1 MLPRLHVVVA
11 LLSLLGVCC
20 GRYVIRPLGYLKL
33 PNNVAPTDTYKILS
47 GSAEEAAYDPDDQ
60 LIYVVGDGSRLL
72 HVVDVSNPLM
82 PKRLFTHEFSTAD
95 GVPRDVEVCDG
106 EVVVA
111 VSSEVPV
118 FPGHVFF
125 FKTYKR
131 GSDKMDFDGKVT
143 ACPKSLIRVYSS
155 INTSTLDAMEL
166 IHSGTT
172 ISETVPGGE
181 FPDNLKFAPDC
192 KSLVVVNEGTSGV
205 DYAGRYLDPEGTLTI
220 ITKSS
225 TGNPSERFVDFNKFN
240 DRHEIRSVA
249 KSIPST
255 ILSAHSTVAQSL
267 EPEYVTVP
275 TTSTAFVT
283 FQENSLIAQIN
294 LRDAT
299 VPVLFS
305 MPHKDYGDIG
315 VDASDRD
322 GGIHMLKYPL
332 RGLRQPDVIKSLVY
346 NRRTYLFVVDEG
358 TMSSYT
364 TASHSFKWSEG
375 ERARVVSYQKGY
387 DTSAITNASFL
398 ADLNDDSKLGR
409 LYVSRIDGLNPF
421 TSKIED
427 VYTYGGRGF
436 SIWDASSMA
445 MLYDSGDELERR
457 ARDSYYNVFN
467 TEGVQPTVY
476 SPETLKDSVSDDM
489 GPKPNA
495 MDVIRDNNENLIVVG
510 SETTGI
516 IYLYN
521 ATLNSKAS
529 VDFQDVYR
537 RGKTDSLWSQLYDD
551 DSVGDM
557 SISDIGFISASQSPT
572 NRTMFYVLGAGS
584 GSVSLYEVEDL
595 GPDLPVL
602 P

>member
-1 MLPRLHVVVA
+1 MLPRLSVVVA
-11 LLSLLGVCC
+11 LVIFIGGCC

-33 PNNVAPTDTYKILS
+33 PNSVTPTDTYKILS

-60 LIYVVGDGSRLL
+60 LIYVVGEGSRLL
-72 HVVDVSNPLM
+72 HVVDVTNPMM
-82 PKRLFTHEFSTAD
+82 PKRLFTHEFSSAD
-95 GVPRDVEVCDG
+95 GVPRDVEVCNG

-111 VSSEVPV
+111 MSSDVPV

-125 FKTYKR
+125 FRTYKR

-143 ACPKSLIRVYSS
+143 V
-155 INTSTLDAMEL
+155 
-166 IHSGTT
+166 
-172 ISETVPGGE
+172 GE
-181 FPDNLKFAPDC
+181 FPDVLKFAPDC
-192 KSLVVVNEGTSGV
+192 KTLVVGNEGRSGV

-220 ITKSS
+220 ISKST

-240 DRHEIRSVA
+240 SRHEIRSVA
-249 KSIPST
+249 KSIPSNL
-255 ILSAHSTVAQSL
+255 LSARSTIAQEL

-275 TTSTAFVT
+275 STTTAYVT
-283 FQENSLIAQIN
+283 FQENNLIAQIN
-294 LRDAT
+294 LKDAT
-299 VPVLFS
+299 VPVLFT
-305 MPHKDYGDIG
+305 MPHKDFSD
-315 VDASDRD
+315 VAMDASDRD
-322 GGIHMLKYPL
+322 GGIHMQKFPL

-358 TMSSYT
+358 AMSSFT
-364 TASHSFKWSEG
+364 TASHSIQWDEG
-375 ERARVVSYQKGY
+375 ERAKVVSYQKGY

-436 SIWDASSMA
+436 SIWDGSSMA

-467 TEGVQPTVY
+467 SEGVEPTVY

-495 MDVIRDNNENLIVVG
+495 MDVIRDNNENFILVG

-521 ATLNSKAS
+521 VTLGTKVN

-551 DSVGDM
+551 DAAGDM

-595 GPDLPVL
+595 GPDLPSF

>member
-1 MLPRLHVVVA
+1 MLPRLHLAVA
-11 LLSLLGVCC
+11 LLTLIGVCG
-20 GRYVIRPLGYLKL
+20 GRYVIRPMGYLKL
-33 PNNVAPTDTYKILS
+33 PYTVTPTETYKILS

-60 LIYVVGDGSRLL
+60 FIYVVGDGSRLL

-82 PKRLFTHEFSTAD
+82 PTRLFTHEFSTAD
-95 GVPRDVEVCDG
+95 GIPRDVEVCDG

-111 VSSEVPV
+111 VSNEVPV

-131 GSDKMDFDGKVT
+131 GSNKMDLDGKVT
-143 ACPKSLIRVYSS
+143 V
-155 INTSTLDAMEL
+155 
-166 IHSGTT
+166 
-172 ISETVPGGE
+172 GE
-181 FPDNLKFAPDC
+181 FPDVLKFAPDC
-192 KSLVVVNEGTSGV
+192 KSLVVGNEGKSGV
-205 DYAGRYLDPEGTLTI
+205 DYAKRYLDPEGSLTI
-220 ITKSS
+220 ITKSL

-249 KSIPST
+249 KSIPSS
-255 ILSAHSTVAQSL
+255 ILSSHSTVAQAL

-275 TTSTAFVT
+275 TTSTAYVT

-305 MPHKDYGDIG
+305 MPYKDYGDVG
-315 VDASDRD
+315 VDASDKD
-322 GGIHMLKYPL
+322 GGIHMQKYPL

-358 TMSSYT
+358 AMSSYT
-364 TASHSFKWSEG
+364 TTSHSFTWKEG
-375 ERARVVSYQKGY
+375 ERARIVSAQKGY
-387 DTSAITNASFL
+387 DTSSITNASFL
-398 ADLNDDSKLGR
+398 ADLNNDSKLGR

-427 VYTYGGRGF
+427 IYTYGGRGF
-436 SIWDASSMA
+436 SIWDASTMA
-445 MLYDSGDELERR
+445 MLYDSGEELERR

-467 TEGVQPTVY
+467 TDAVQPTVY

-495 MDVIRDNNENLIVVG
+495 MDVIRDNNENFIVVG

-521 ATLNSKAS
+521 ATLNTKAT

-551 DSVGDM
+551 DSAGDM
-557 SISDIGFISASQSPT
+557 SISDIGFISASNSPT
-572 NRTMFYVLGAGS
+572 NKTMFYVLGSGS

-595 GPDLPVL
+595 GPDLPAL